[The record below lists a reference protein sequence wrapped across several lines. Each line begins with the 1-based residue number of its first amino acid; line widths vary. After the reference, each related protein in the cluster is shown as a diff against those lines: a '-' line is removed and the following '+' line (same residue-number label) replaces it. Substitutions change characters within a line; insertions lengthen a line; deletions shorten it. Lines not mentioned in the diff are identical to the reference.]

1 MTPGTDN
8 DSALHLRR
16 TDAVALAG
24 LLRELER
31 FLDDCDESVA
41 DALDDYFGFRPV
53 AESFS
58 AALAIHAD
66 RLDALLTSPTPTTEG
81 DTP

>member
-1 MTPGTDN
+1 MTPDTDN
-8 DSALHLRR
+8 DSAVHLRR

-31 FLDDCDESVA
+31 FLDDCDETVA
-41 DALDDYFGFRPV
+41 DALDDYFGFHPV

-66 RLDALLTSPTPTTEG
+66 RLDALLTSSPHSTTEG
-81 DTP
+81 